1 MPAKAETTI
10 SGAMIADSGIDP
22 KGALDQADRALFR
35 ARTERA
41 PLSQADALASR
52 AGALLALDRS
62 DDAQQS
68 CDAALALLAS
78 RQDISAQQIRARTLL
93 IRNQVATLARRY
105 DEALPQAQ
113 STLALTEAVFPAGSI
128 ERAQARAEV
137 AALLQSLGKGS
148 EALPLAMSAW
158 AEARAI
164 RPAGLSA
171 RLQVAM
177 TLASIHSNARR
188 SNEAEALIREA
199 LSDGLSLPP
208 GHAVRVQILNRL
220 GYEMLIQGRLNEAIP
235 YLRQAVDEGH
245 MSPAVPRSELANY
258 VGVLGIALLNQDQPE
273 EAAPILANSLALFD
287 AAGVSAGKA
296 SILISAGTARDRS
309 GDRAGG
315 LMLREQAIALLGAS
329 PKPSPLT
336 MALARFKLG
345 QSYAHLGRL
354 DEAQAIEAQ
363 AVEGIAAL
371 RPDGHFQRLNSS
383 IALGWIEGQRGDP
396 AAGLLRVKPAFAR
409 MQEENQKLEVAQNQV
424 VGVLDNIEA
433 LSQALDAAAR
443 AHDLPFAFQVM
454 QVLVESDASRAA
466 IAAQARMQA
475 GGTELGAL
483 LRQRQEAAASAL
495 EKDTAAIRAAADAA
509 PDAAARRSEAD
520 EAARALAAIGAD
532 LDRRFPTYRTL
543 LRPQAIALDQLRR
556 KLKPGE
562 AALLTVAS
570 DEGLFTMAVTRDNA
584 TIGKSPLRRHEVR
597 QLVARLR
604 ASIDGEESFD
614 VAAAKTLHDAIF
626 TAEVAMQTR
635 RVRRLIVAPD
645 DILSALPFSLLAVE
659 TRSSVNDTHWLIEDK
674 AISVAPSLSAIG
686 DTLIGKSQN
695 RRFLGIGAPDLSGS
709 GALSA
714 GPSYYAAG
722 ITRSERLRAMPPLPA
737 ARLELERIA
746 NILSPDGGVTLL
758 TGGQAQEASLR
769 KADLEKLSVLAFATH
784 GLVAGEFDRFSEP
797 ALIFTPPAD
806 AGADAQN
813 DGMLT
818 ASEAALLHIDAD
830 WVILSA
836 CNTAAGSR
844 PSAAGYGG
852 LARAFLFA
860 GGRRVLASHW
870 PVRDD
875 VAADLTVFTVEGAR
889 RGLAPAEA
897 LRQAMLRVMHDKT
910 RPDARNPALWAPF
923 MLVGN

>member
-1 MPAKAETTI
+1 
-10 SGAMIADSGIDP
+10 
-22 KGALDQADRALFR
+22 
-35 ARTERA
+35 
-41 PLSQADALASR
+41 
-52 AGALLALDRS
+52 
-62 DDAQQS
+62 
-68 CDAALALLAS
+68 
-78 RQDISAQQIRARTLL
+78 
-93 IRNQVATLARRY
+93 
-105 DEALPQAQ
+105 
-113 STLALTEAVFPAGSI
+113 
-128 ERAQARAEV
+128 
-137 AALLQSLGKGS
+137 
-148 EALPLAMSAW
+148 
-158 AEARAI
+158 
-164 RPAGLSA
+164 
-171 RLQVAM
+171 
-177 TLASIHSNARR
+177 
-188 SNEAEALIREA
+188 
-199 LSDGLSLPP
+199 
-208 GHAVRVQILNRL
+208 
-220 GYEMLIQGRLNEAIP
+220 
-235 YLRQAVDEGH
+235 
-245 MSPAVPRSELANY
+245 
-258 VGVLGIALLNQDQPE
+258 
-273 EAAPILANSLALFD
+273 
-287 AAGVSAGKA
+287 
-296 SILISAGTARDRS
+296 
-309 GDRAGG
+309 
-315 LMLREQAIALLGAS
+315 
-329 PKPSPLT
+329 
-336 MALARFKLG
+336 
-345 QSYAHLGRL
+345 
-354 DEAQAIEAQ
+354 
-363 AVEGIAAL
+363 
-371 RPDGHFQRLNSS
+371 
-383 IALGWIEGQRGDP
+383 
-396 AAGLLRVKPAFAR
+396 
-409 MQEENQKLEVAQNQV
+409 
-424 VGVLDNIEA
+424 
-433 LSQALDAAAR
+433 
-443 AHDLPFAFQVM
+443 
-454 QVLVESDASRAA
+454 
-466 IAAQARMQA
+466 MQA

-483 LRQRQEAAASAL
+483 LRQRQEAAVSAL
-495 EKDTAAIRAAADAA
+495 EKDTAAMRAAADAA

-520 EAARALAAIGAD
+520 EAARTLATIGAD

-570 DEGLFTMAVTRDNA
+570 DEGLFTMALTRGGA
-584 TIGKSPLRRHEVR
+584 TIGKSPLRRHAVR

-604 ASIDGEESFD
+604 ASIDGEDGFD
-614 VAAAKTLHDAIF
+614 LAAAKTLHDAIF

-830 WVILSA
+830 WIILSA

-875 VAADLTVFTVEGAR
+875 VASDLTVFTVAGAR

-897 LRQAMLRVMHDKT
+897 LRQAMLRVMRDKT